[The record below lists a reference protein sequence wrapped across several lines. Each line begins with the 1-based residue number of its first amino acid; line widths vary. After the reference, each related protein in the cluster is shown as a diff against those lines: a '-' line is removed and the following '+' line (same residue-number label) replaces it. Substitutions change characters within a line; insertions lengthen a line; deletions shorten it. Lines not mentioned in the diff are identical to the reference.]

1 MDYESIAKKILQRV
15 GGKENVISLVHCMTR
30 LRFTLK
36 DESIVDDEAV
46 KKTKGVMGIMKKAGQ
61 YQIIIGNDVA
71 NVYAELNK
79 LGNFSNEVPKK
90 APQNKEKQ
98 NVFSMLM
105 DTISGIMAPVIPA
118 IIGAAMI
125 KVLLTLLPMIGV
137 LSTKGD
143 TYNLLSVMGDGAF
156 FFMPVLI
163 AISASKKFGT
173 NMYYAASIALIMLHP
188 NFISFMNSANDAKET
203 VKFLKFIPVTYASYA
218 YSVIPI
224 ILAVWS
230 LKYVERLVDKITP
243 VVTKNFLKPM
253 LVVLIEAPIALIIL
267 GPLGAICG
275 NVLSTVVYTIHDKL
289 GFIAIGLVA
298 GVYPFV
304 VMAGMH
310 HAFTPIKLG
319 MIASTGFENFI
330 CIGELCSNMAQGAAS
345 LAVAVKSKNKDFKQI
360 AGSSAFSAL
369 FAGITEP
376 ALYGVTLRLK
386 RPMLG
391 ACIGAAAGGL
401 FGGFFQMKCFGIATP
416 AIVTIVQYVEKG
428 KPQSLLF
435 AALTI
440 LLTIVV
446 AFIATM
452 IIGFEDVVDEN
463 DDELDMLETESK
475 EEVKVMENAI
485 DIASPAEGKAISL
498 SEVADAT
505 FAQEILGKGAAI
517 VPEKGV
523 IYAPFDG
530 KVDVMFE
537 TGHAVGLV
545 GENGVE
551 LLVHIGID
559 TVNLEGKYFSPKKAA
574 GDVVKKGD
582 VLIEFD
588 IEKIK
593 EVEKIIIQ
601 YDGLA
606 KLKDAKVVSGE
617 QRINRED
624 LSDEFKNVVSLEATN
639 NTKRN
644 ILFSSGVFTIKEGK
658 NIGENDKDSI
668 IVHEEFAKQNNL
680 KLGDEVDLE
689 LLDIEKSGKIKS
701 HKFKII
707 GIFSG
712 KKHETYTGLSSDFT
726 ENMVFVDYSTSQ
738 EILNKS
744 ENNKIANKILMYSGS
759 AESTDLALNKL
770 KELKIDESKYF
781 VEKDSNA
788 FEESLESVSGIK
800 HIIKIMT
807 YSIMLG
813 GMVVLSLILIL
824 WLRERIYEI
833 GIFLSIGTSKIH
845 IIMQFIFEL
854 LFISIPS
861 IISSLFLGNVL
872 LKVIAGGIVNSEDS
886 MISGGSLI
894 NDSFM
899 LNITTLGQ
907 SYLILISIIVLSV
920 VFASSLILIKKPKE
934 ILSKIS

>member
-36 DESIVDDEAV
+36 DEYLVDDEAV
-46 KKTKGVMGIMKKAGQ
+46 KKIKGVMGVMKKAGQ

-71 NVYAELNK
+71 NVFAELNK
-79 LGNFSNEVPKK
+79 LGNFSSESSKK
-90 APQNKEKQ
+90 APEKQEKQ

-137 LSTKGD
+137 LSTKSN

-163 AISASKKFGT
+163 AMSASKKFGT
-173 NMYYAASIALIMLHP
+173 NLYYAASIALIMLHP
-188 NFISFMNSANDAKET
+188 NFISLMSNANNAGERI
-203 VKFLKFIPVTYASYA
+203 KFLKFIPVTYANYS

-253 LVVLIEAPIALIIL
+253 LVVLIEAPIVLIVL

-275 NVLSTVVYTIHDKL
+275 NVLSTVVYAIHDKL

-319 MIASTGFENFI
+319 MIATTGFENFI

-391 ACIGAAAGGL
+391 ACIGAAVGGL
-401 FGGFFQMKCFGIATP
+401 FGGFFQLKCFGIATP

-428 KPQSLLF
+428 RPQSLLF

-440 LLTIVV
+440 LLTVV
-446 AFIATM
+446 VSFIATM
-452 IIGFEDVVDEN
+452 IIGFEDIVDE

-475 EEVKVMENAI
+475 EVVAAMENAI
-485 DIASPAEGKAISL
+485 NITSPAEGKAIPL
-498 SEVADAT
+498 SEVTDAT

-530 KVDVMFE
+530 KIDVMFE
-537 TGHAVGLV
+537 TGHAVGIV
-545 GENGVE
+545 GDNGIE

-559 TVNLEGKYFSPKKAA
+559 TVNLEGKYFTPKKVT
-574 GDVVKKGD
+574 GDSVKKGD
-582 VLIEFD
+582 ILIEFD
-588 IEKIK
+588 IKKIK
-593 EVEKIIIQ
+593 EAG
-601 YDGLA
+601 YD
-606 KLKDAKVVSGE
+606 VTTPV
-617 QRINRED
+617 
-624 LSDEFKNVVSLEATN
+624 
-639 NTKRN
+639 
-644 ILFSSGVFTIKEGK
+644 
-658 NIGENDKDSI
+658 
-668 IVHEEFAKQNNL
+668 
-680 KLGDEVDLE
+680 
-689 LLDIEKSGKIKS
+689 
-701 HKFKII
+701 
-707 GIFSG
+707 
-712 KKHETYTGLSSDFT
+712 
-726 ENMVFVDYSTSQ
+726 
-738 EILNKS
+738 
-744 ENNKIANKILMYSGS
+744 
-759 AESTDLALNKL
+759 
-770 KELKIDESKYF
+770 
-781 VEKDSNA
+781 
-788 FEESLESVSGIK
+788 
-800 HIIKIMT
+800 
-807 YSIMLG
+807 
-813 GMVVLSLILIL
+813 
-824 WLRERIYEI
+824 
-833 GIFLSIGTSKIH
+833 
-845 IIMQFIFEL
+845 
-854 LFISIPS
+854 
-861 IISSLFLGNVL
+861 IISNTEQYVNVEITVTGEVT
-872 LKVIAGGIVNSEDS
+872 KESN
-886 MISGGSLI
+886 LI
-894 NDSFM
+894 RV
-899 LNITTLGQ
+899 Q
-907 SYLILISIIVLSV
+907 
-920 VFASSLILIKKPKE
+920 
-934 ILSKIS
+934 

>member
-36 DESIVDDEAV
+36 DEYLVDDEAV
-46 KKTKGVMGIMKKAGQ
+46 KKIKGVMGVMKKAGQ

-71 NVYAELNK
+71 NVFAELNK
-79 LGNFSNEVPKK
+79 LGNFSSESSKK
-90 APQNKEKQ
+90 APEKQEKQ

-137 LSTKGD
+137 LSTKSN

-163 AISASKKFGT
+163 AMSASKKFGT
-173 NMYYAASIALIMLHP
+173 NLYYAASIALIMLHP
-188 NFISFMNSANDAKET
+188 NFISLMSNANNAGET
-203 VKFLKFIPVTYASYA
+203 IKFLKFIPVTYANYS

-253 LVVLIEAPIALIIL
+253 LVVLIEAPIVLIVL

-275 NVLSTVVYTIHDKL
+275 NVLSTVVYAIHDKL

-319 MIASTGFENFI
+319 MIATTGFENFI

-391 ACIGAAAGGL
+391 ACIGAAVGGL
-401 FGGFFQMKCFGIATP
+401 FGGFFQLKCFGIATP

-428 KPQSLLF
+428 RPQSLLF

-440 LLTIVV
+440 LLTVV
-446 AFIATM
+446 VSFIATM
-452 IIGFEDVVDEN
+452 IIGFEDIVDE

-475 EEVKVMENAI
+475 EVVAAMENAI
-485 DIASPAEGKAISL
+485 NITSPAEGKAIPL
-498 SEVADAT
+498 SEVTDAT

-530 KVDVMFE
+530 KIDVMFE
-537 TGHAVGLV
+537 TGHAVGIV
-545 GENGVE
+545 GDNGIE

-559 TVNLEGKYFSPKKAA
+559 TVNLEGKYFTPKKVT
-574 GDVVKKGD
+574 GDSVKKGD
-582 VLIEFD
+582 ILIEFD
-588 IEKIK
+588 IKKIK
-593 EVEKIIIQ
+593 EAGYDVTTPVVISNTEQYVNVEIT
-601 YDGLA
+601 
-606 KLKDAKVVSGE
+606 VTGE
-617 QRINRED
+617 
-624 LSDEFKNVVSLEATN
+624 V
-639 NTKRN
+639 TKE
-644 ILFSSGVFTIKEGK
+644 S
-658 NIGENDKDSI
+658 
-668 IVHEEFAKQNNL
+668 NL
-680 KLGDEVDLE
+680 IRV
-689 LLDIEKSGKIKS
+689 
-701 HKFKII
+701 
-707 GIFSG
+707 
-712 KKHETYTGLSSDFT
+712 
-726 ENMVFVDYSTSQ
+726 Q
-738 EILNKS
+738 
-744 ENNKIANKILMYSGS
+744 
-759 AESTDLALNKL
+759 
-770 KELKIDESKYF
+770 
-781 VEKDSNA
+781 
-788 FEESLESVSGIK
+788 
-800 HIIKIMT
+800 
-807 YSIMLG
+807 
-813 GMVVLSLILIL
+813 
-824 WLRERIYEI
+824 
-833 GIFLSIGTSKIH
+833 
-845 IIMQFIFEL
+845 
-854 LFISIPS
+854 
-861 IISSLFLGNVL
+861 
-872 LKVIAGGIVNSEDS
+872 
-886 MISGGSLI
+886 
-894 NDSFM
+894 
-899 LNITTLGQ
+899 
-907 SYLILISIIVLSV
+907 
-920 VFASSLILIKKPKE
+920 
-934 ILSKIS
+934 

>member
-1 MDYESIAKKILQRV
+1 MDYESTAKKILQRV

-36 DESIVDDEAV
+36 DESVVDDEAV
-46 KKTKGVMGIMKKAGQ
+46 KKTKGVMGVMKKAGQ
-61 YQIIIGNDVA
+61 YQIIIGSDVA
-71 NVYAELNK
+71 NVFTELNK
-79 LGNFSNEVPKK
+79 LGNFSNEAPKK
-90 APQNKEKQ
+90 APKKQEKQ

-137 LSTKGD
+137 LSTKGN

-163 AISASKKFGT
+163 AMSASKKFGT

-188 NFISFMNSANDAKET
+188 NFISLMSNANNAGET
-203 VKFLKFIPVTYASYA
+203 IKFLQFIPVTYANYS

-253 LVVLIEAPIALIIL
+253 LVVLIEAPIALIVL

-275 NVLSTVVYTIHDKL
+275 NVLSTVVYAIYDKL

-391 ACIGAAAGGL
+391 ACIGATVGGL
-401 FGGFFQMKCFGIATP
+401 FGGFFQLKCFGIATP

-428 KPQSLLF
+428 RPQSLLF

-440 LLTIVV
+440 LLTVV
-446 AFIATM
+446 VSFIATM
-452 IIGFEDVVDEN
+452 LIGFEDIVDEN
-463 DDELDMLETESK
+463 DELDLLETENK
-475 EEVKVMENAI
+475 EEVEAMEYAI
-485 DIASPAEGKAISL
+485 NITSPVEGNVIPL
-498 SEVADAT
+498 SEVSDAT

-517 VPEKGV
+517 IPEKGV

-530 KVDVMFE
+530 KIDMMFE
-537 TGHAVGLV
+537 TGHAVGIV
-545 GENGVE
+545 GNDGIE

-559 TVNLEGKYFSPKKAA
+559 TVNLEGKYFTPKKVT

-582 VLIEFD
+582 ILIEFD
-588 IEKIK
+588 IKKIK
-593 EVEKIIIQ
+593 EAG
-601 YDGLA
+601 YD
-606 KLKDAKVVSGE
+606 VTTPV
-617 QRINRED
+617 
-624 LSDEFKNVVSLEATN
+624 
-639 NTKRN
+639 
-644 ILFSSGVFTIKEGK
+644 
-658 NIGENDKDSI
+658 
-668 IVHEEFAKQNNL
+668 
-680 KLGDEVDLE
+680 
-689 LLDIEKSGKIKS
+689 
-701 HKFKII
+701 
-707 GIFSG
+707 
-712 KKHETYTGLSSDFT
+712 
-726 ENMVFVDYSTSQ
+726 
-738 EILNKS
+738 
-744 ENNKIANKILMYSGS
+744 
-759 AESTDLALNKL
+759 
-770 KELKIDESKYF
+770 
-781 VEKDSNA
+781 
-788 FEESLESVSGIK
+788 
-800 HIIKIMT
+800 
-807 YSIMLG
+807 
-813 GMVVLSLILIL
+813 
-824 WLRERIYEI
+824 
-833 GIFLSIGTSKIH
+833 
-845 IIMQFIFEL
+845 
-854 LFISIPS
+854 
-861 IISSLFLGNVL
+861 IISNTEQYVNVEITATGEVT
-872 LKVIAGGIVNSEDS
+872 KESN
-886 MISGGSLI
+886 LI
-894 NDSFM
+894 RV
-899 LNITTLGQ
+899 Q
-907 SYLILISIIVLSV
+907 
-920 VFASSLILIKKPKE
+920 
-934 ILSKIS
+934 